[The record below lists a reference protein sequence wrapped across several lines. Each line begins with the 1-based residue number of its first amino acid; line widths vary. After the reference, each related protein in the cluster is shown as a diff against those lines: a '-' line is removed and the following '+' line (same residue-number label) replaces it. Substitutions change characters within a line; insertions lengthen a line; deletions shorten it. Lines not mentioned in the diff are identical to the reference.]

1 MQKYNAIP
9 CCRKQARIRYERCGA
24 AAVRT
29 PDYFLHLCVYS
40 RVIRDILNS
49 EANKLDK
56 QMLEY
61 NLKQIDSLED
71 LDDAAKEAV
80 CVCVLCRC
88 VNSTVN
94 RIKL

>member
-1 MQKYNAIP
+1 M
-9 CCRKQARIRYERCGA
+9 
-24 AAVRT
+24 
-29 PDYFLHLCVYS
+29 YS
-40 RVIRDILNS
+40 RVIRDLLNS

-80 CVCVLCRC
+80 CVCVC
-88 VNSTVN
+88 VCCVDVLI
-94 RIKL
+94 RL